1 MRVMAPCSWNSGAD
15 AEGGCGVT
23 AKAPNVELRSRSSST
38 PTPTT
43 GGSVT
48 TGPGHST
55 WQAKPRNIHAVVR
68 KGGSA
73 RCSYSELAPR
83 AKMKPLLV
91 GRYPTSCALSFSAAM
106 KESPLSDE

>member
-55 WQAKPRNIHAVVR
+55 WQATAQHSRRGK
-68 KGGSA
+68 KG
-73 RCSYSELAPR
+73 RLR
-83 AKMKPLLV
+83 PLL
-91 GRYPTSCALSFSAAM
+91 LQ
-106 KESPLSDE
+106 